1 VKYKNFRT
9 VARVF
14 GILAWLAGIVVLLI
28 NLGIGFITG
37 GVYVVIYI
45 IIGIV
50 GGFFSFASLYAFSQ
64 FIYVLLDIERNTRAT
79 LRALLEEI
87 EPEEE
92 VESEQKSETD
102 EGE

>member
-14 GILAWLAGIVVLLI
+14 EVLAWLVGILVFVMGFVGGINAGGLNVVL
-28 NLGIGFITG
+28 G
-37 GVYVVIYI
+37 I

-50 GGFFSFASLYAFSQ
+50 GGFLCFASLYAFAQ

-79 LRALLEEI
+79 LRALLEEVA
-87 EPEEE
+87 PEEE
-92 VESEQKSETD
+92 VETE

>member
-9 VARVF
+9 VASVF
-14 GILAWLAGIVVLLI
+14 GILAWLVGIVVFVMSLVTGI
-28 NLGIGFITG
+28 AGGGFSVVLG
-37 GVYVVIYI
+37 I
-45 IIGIV
+45 IIGVV
-50 GGFFSFASLYAFSQ
+50 GGFLSFASLYALSQ